1 MIQYVSPPRRIVL
14 NNELSE
20 VGKIRDFLL
29 PICRDCHLD
38 EDTIKR
44 RNLAVEEWIV
54 NIVSYA
60 YPHGTSGTAEITA
73 QIGNDGVL
81 TVVISDRGV
90 AFDPTKVG
98 KVDTEADIDQRT
110 VGGLGIHLI
119 RTIMDTMAYE
129 RTDDGRNVL
138 TLTKQL

>member
-1 MIQYVSPPRRIVL
+1 M
-14 NNELSE
+14 
-20 VGKIRDFLL
+20 
-29 PICRDCHLD
+29 
-38 EDTIKR
+38 
-44 RNLAVEEWIV
+44 
-54 NIVSYA
+54 
-60 YPHGTSGTAEITA
+60 
-73 QIGNDGVL
+73 L

>member
-44 RNLAVEEWIV
+44 LNLAVEEWIV
-54 NIVSYA
+54 NIVS
-60 YPHGTSGTAEITA
+60 
-73 QIGNDGVL
+73 
-81 TVVISDRGV
+81 
-90 AFDPTKVG
+90 
-98 KVDTEADIDQRT
+98 
-110 VGGLGIHLI
+110 
-119 RTIMDTMAYE
+119 
-129 RTDDGRNVL
+129 
-138 TLTKQL
+138 